1 MLKVSIQHNREG
13 VLEEIKQ
20 VNLKSIKSNDF
31 YSEYPT
37 WFNNKFIPS
46 YELGLSSIMSVH
58 CKTYGTLL
66 GFSLLKHNEETKIS
80 NLSPMVDGVGIT
92 QALMDGIEFFFSKD
106 YDIYIPNQA
115 QDLIAKVKH
124 LGFHH
129 VEENLSKDLTQQH
142 KFTKPKNISWI

>member
-80 NLSPMVDGVGIT
+80 NLSPMVDG
-92 QALMDGIEFFFSKD
+92 IEFFFSKD